1 MWRLANDIG
10 DQRSKESAFSALI
23 VIKGGIFHARG
34 MEIPSEIS
42 AISRVAS
49 TFWRRVRQADLF
61 QWYVVESP

>member
-49 TFWRRVRQADLF
+49 TF
-61 QWYVVESP
+61 

>member
-1 MWRLANDIG
+1 
-10 DQRSKESAFSALI
+10 
-23 VIKGGIFHARG
+23 

>member
-49 TFWRRVRQADLF
+49 TFCRRRVRQADLF
-61 QWYVVESP
+61 Q